1 MAGLKAISVFFVI
14 PAMVSA
20 VILWLHFA
28 GMISFVLAFIL
39 FVAFVAIFFY
49 FVFHR

>member
-1 MAGLKAISVFFVI
+1 MVGLKAIFVLFVI
-14 PAMVSA
+14 PALVSA
-20 VILWLHFA
+20 GILWLYFA
-28 GMISFVLAFIL
+28 GMINFLLAFIL